1 MSRYSLNAWIKPHLK
16 HSIFVQGDLSITCAN
31 LKIFFFLSMIFKV
44 PFWKKTIH
52 MKFKFALPIH
62 QRTLRVI
69 SLLKVFNSASSFE
82 KGRKN
87 KFERGRK
94 EEKIYEKMNYYHAI
108 KLLTFLIPIPFTVS
122 VTLSEHLPPATV
134 RCLRCGAIRLYPEPP
149 PSSLGLCSNPGTHWV
164 LWYTPVVSNQHQ
176 IKIISQ
182 ICCMYSNICTVHWK
196 IEK

>member
-1 MSRYSLNAWIKPHLK
+1 
-16 HSIFVQGDLSITCAN
+16 
-31 LKIFFFLSMIFKV
+31 MIFKV

-82 KGRKN
+82 RGRKK

-94 EEKIYEKMNYYHAI
+94 EEKIYEKMHFYNTI
-108 KLLTFLIPIPFTVS
+108 KSFTFLISILSTVS

-176 IKIISQ
+176 IKRISQ
-182 ICCMYSNICTVHWK
+182 MCCLLLCMYSNICTVPWK

>member
-1 MSRYSLNAWIKPHLK
+1 
-16 HSIFVQGDLSITCAN
+16 
-31 LKIFFFLSMIFKV
+31 MIFKV

-52 MKFKFALPIH
+52 LKFKFTLPIH

-82 KGRKN
+82 RGRKK

-94 EEKIYEKMNYYHAI
+94 EEKIYEKMHFYYTI
-108 KLLTFLIPIPFTVS
+108 KSFTFLISILSTVS

-176 IKIISQ
+176 IKRISQ
-182 ICCMYSNICTVHWK
+182 ICCLLTFMHVQ
-196 IEK
+196 